1 MRGLE
6 HSSQITTR
14 SAAFK
19 LPQFSV
25 LNRLPVPLKRYRDI
39 LRYSIAVLSVTFLP
53 YIEFIDEG
61 YFNRDFNRKL
71 VSSDQIVG
79 LPMIEM
85 VRIRKC
91 VVLGPQLVKFA
102 SYLIL
107 RLEQTF

>member
-1 MRGLE
+1 ME
-6 HSSQITTR
+6 HSPQITTR

-25 LNRLPVPLKRYRDI
+25 LNRLPVQLKRYRDI
-39 LRYSIAVLSVTFLP
+39 LQYNIAVLSVTFLP
-53 YIEFIDEG
+53 YIEFIAEG
-61 YFNRDFNRKL
+61 YFIRKL

-79 LPMIEM
+79 LPIEM
-85 VRIRKC
+85 IGIRKC